1 LAPVGG
7 ITIYESFE
15 LSLHPMRVQVDA
27 KVGRRIMEYVWPARR
42 HRNLAIED
50 KANAERSVQK
60 IEDDISTSRPP
71 SRKSLDS
78 SRALDNPQIS
88 FDSSGLAPPPLQRL
102 SASRSFTDLHNS
114 STASDFPPTPRSA
127 VPHKSRTADVFR
139 STSNFPDPPDSLV
152 KRRNEAAK
160 LIERPKIGDAAEMK
174 TRSSQK
180 TFILVKISR

>member
-88 FDSSGLAPPPLQRL
+88 FDSRGLAPPPLQRL
-102 SASRSFTDLHNS
+102 SASRSFTDLRNS